1 MYVFPV
7 LTGEKFHLIHNFVMT
22 IGVRAPATNVYFGEI
37 CHFQCINPLNAV
49 GEALCLTFTS
59 GVLYI
64 LHSCR
69 VIGRNAF
76 VHVNFSSSFLGTTLL
91 TCDPCCSRDPVL
103 ASTAEGSQV
112 SLSGLPE

>member
-1 MYVFPV
+1 MHTAFYDRSQ
-7 LTGEKFHLIHNFVMT
+7 
-22 IGVRAPATNVYFGEI
+22 GVY
-37 CHFQCINPLNAV
+37 IND
-49 GEALCLTFTS
+49 TWTYS

-69 VIGRNAF
+69 VIGRNAC
-76 VHVNFSSSFLGTTLL
+76 VHVNFSSSFLGTTLT
-91 TCDPCCSRDPVL
+91 TCDPCCSRDSIL